1 MKLKISFIGLGKLGL
16 PLATNLAKK
25 GFLVEGIDLNKT
37 TTKTLRN
44 GKAPWVETDLQSN
57 IDSAEDNIT
66 YTTKYD
72 NAHKSDVSIIL
83 VNTPTNKKD
92 GSFSNIYVEQSLIS
106 LCNNFVE
113 NGKKSHHFIL
123 SSTVMPRSIKDTFIP
138 LIESITGW
146 TLNKEFGF
154 SYVPDFVA
162 IGKIIYDFENP
173 DFLLIGS
180 SDSHYADEAER
191 IYLKIVKTIPQVRK
205 LNLAEAELS
214 KVALNAYI
222 TTKISFANYLG
233 MLSEKV
239 DSTINVDNITD
250 TIGLDKR
257 IGTKYFKAG
266 GPYGGTCFPRDTWAF
281 EKISEKVGLSSA
293 HMLANEKIND
303 DIVTELYKDII
314 ESSPSTIGFIGLGFK
329 PGTSVVTESMAVKLM
344 KRLKNYSAKIFV
356 HDKLN
361 ETYTNFY
368 KEISDE
374 QKDISECSSVDE
386 LIPKSEVVVYCNDD
400 SYEKLTIIISDI
412 DTIKIID
419 PWRTI

>member
-1 MKLKISFIGLGKLGL
+1 MKTKISFIGLGKLGL

-25 GFLVEGIDLNKT
+25 GFLVEGIDLNT
-37 TTKTLRN
+37 TTIKTLQK

-57 IDSAEDNIT
+57 IDLAEDNIT

-72 NAHKSDVSIIL
+72 NVHKSDVSIIL

-106 LCNNFVE
+106 LCKNFVE

-146 TLNKEFGF
+146 TLNEEFGF

-162 IGKIIYDFENP
+162 IGKIIKDFENP

-180 SDSHYADEAER
+180 SNSYYADEAER
-191 IYLKIVKTIPQVRK
+191 IYLRTIKNIPQVRK

-233 MLSEKV
+233 ILAEKV
-239 DSTINVDNITD
+239 DSTINVDNVTN
-250 TIGLDKR
+250 TIGLDAR

-303 DIVTELYKDII
+303 DVVTEIYKNII
-314 ESSPSTIGFIGLGFK
+314 ESSPSAIGFIGLGFK
-329 PGTSVVTESMAVKLM
+329 PGTSVVTESMVVKLM
-344 KRLKNYSAKIFV
+344 KRLENYSGKIYI
-356 HDKLN
+356 HDKLD

-368 KEISDE
+368 KEFDSNRFHQMDSVN
-374 QKDISECSSVDE
+374 DLASE
-386 LIPKSEVVVYCNDD
+386 SEVVVYCNDD
-400 SYEKLTIIISDI
+400 TYEKPTMIISDI